1 MLAPLSDIS
10 AITGYAGQYTPSI
23 LKALTDPL
31 SVLEDMYVIRNLTA
45 PRKLWRFVANKGL
58 RPIDT
63 SVENTTKQQGV
74 FKVRTITPKVAMKL
88 IKVIPEE
95 LRPTFLS
102 EQLDPNAKE
111 YPMGFAQYFW
121 DEQTKSVNDE
131 IEHNVFDTVDPD
143 TVLDFNAGSVYNPGD
158 RVKFTLNSNDGVEY
172 FKCVTTTTAAQS
184 PTTHPAKWL
193 ECNAECIFEGI
204 GTLIKKERTAG
215 NLAGTVINTGALTDA
230 NIIGKIDGDMWAAI
244 PEKVKRAKGGVT
256 FRVSFNVYNKRVKG
270 LRKIKDDG
278 TYYTEAEIKELKTQ
292 IIDSD
297 GKGIVK
303 PCVWMN
309 DSQLV
314 IATIDN
320 NLTMGINQ
328 AGDKDTFSAFVPLLH
343 GYKTLL
349 KLILSFQ
356 VQDLSVL
363 YVNDQ
368 A

>member
-31 SVLEDMYVIRNLTA
+31 SVMEDMYVIRNLTS
-45 PRKLWRFVANKGL
+45 PRKLWRYVANKGL

-63 SVENTTKQQGV
+63 SVENTTKVQGT
-74 FKVRTITPKVAMKL
+74 FQVRTITPKVAMKL

-102 EQLDPNAKE
+102 EQLSPNAKE

-121 DEQTKSVNDE
+121 DEQAKSINDE

-143 TVLDFNAGSVYNPGD
+143 TVAAFNAGTAYAVGD
-158 RVKFTLNSNDGVEY
+158 RVKFTLNSNDGEE
-172 FKCVTTTTAAQS
+172 FFRCITITTAAQS
-184 PTTHPAKWL
+184 PLTHPAKWV
-193 ECNAECIFEGI
+193 ECNSECIFEGV
-204 GTLIKKERTAG
+204 GTLIKRERTAG
-215 NLAGTVINTGALTDA
+215 NLAGNVINTGAITNVNALE
-230 NIIGKIDGDMWAAI
+230 KIDGDMWAAI

-256 FRVSFNVYNKRVKG
+256 FRVSFNVYNKRVKA
-270 LRKIKDDG
+270 LRAVKDDG
-278 TYYTEAEIKELKTQ
+278 TFYTEAEIKELKTQ

-297 GKGIVK
+297 GKGTIK

-309 DSQLV
+309 ESQLV
-314 IATIDN
+314 IATVDN

-328 AGDKDTFSAFVPLLH
+328 AGDKDTFSKFVDLLH
-343 GYKTLL
+343 GYKTIL

-363 YVNDQ
+363 FVNDQ